1 MSFSNFKEIVEF
13 AIQHEQSAARLY
25 ELMAEKAE
33 GAGLKK
39 FFLELVIVEK
49 GHETR
54 LRQVLEGKMGGF
66 GAAVTADMKITE
78 TALNIKLEP
87 TTSYQD
93 ALLFAMRAEKAAVEL
108 YEGLAAKA
116 EDAILKEIFSTLAD
130 EERQHKNHFEKEYD
144 NDILRDN

>member
-13 AIQHEQSAARLY
+13 AIKHEQSAASLY
-25 ELMAEKAE
+25 ELMAQKAE

-39 FFLELVIVEK
+39 FFLELVTVEK
-49 GHETR
+49 GHEAR
-54 LRQVLEGKMGGF
+54 LRQILEGKMGGF
-66 GAAVTADMKITE
+66 GAAVVDDMKITE
-78 TALNIKLEP
+78 IALNIKLSP

-108 YEGLAAKA
+108 YESLAAKA
-116 EDAILKEIFSTLAD
+116 EDAELREIFKTLAD

-144 NDILRDN
+144 EDIMSDN